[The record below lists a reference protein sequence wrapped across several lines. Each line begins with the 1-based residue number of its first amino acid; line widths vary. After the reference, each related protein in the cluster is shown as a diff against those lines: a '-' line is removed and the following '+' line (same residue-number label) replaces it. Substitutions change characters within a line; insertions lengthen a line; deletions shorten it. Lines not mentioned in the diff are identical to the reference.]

1 VRSLTFSA
9 VEQWPARR
17 AHNPEVAGSNPARAT
32 NFKLNTMTEIKE
44 TYLDVR
50 IEQMLIAK
58 IAHYRLN
65 IREGFRERHKGLW
78 PELNYKRIM
87 GDIRDLKVW
96 MHMAKLIEK
105 AYDGYVPAEPYTVYK
120 AKKLSK

>member
-1 VRSLTFSA
+1 MTVNPLTFSA

-65 IREGFRERHKGLW
+65 IREGFRERHKGFR
-78 PELNYKRIM
+78 RIRILH
-87 GDIRDLKVW
+87 GDINGQIYSVF
-96 MHMAKLIEK
+96 
-105 AYDGYVPAEPYTVYK
+105 AEEVLEVVK
-120 AKKLSK
+120 N